1 MNQQEIS
8 DLLKNHKEFDLPD
21 LVVEREFMLALVKC
35 EVPQFLFEVPEPF
48 RSRIVNFGLS
58 VTDEWYELSS
68 DGRRDYS
75 EHAPALRKLV
85 EQFEAISRRDGSR
98 LHR

>member
-8 DLLKNHKEFDLPD
+8 DLLESHKDFGLPD
-21 LVVEREFMLALVKC
+21 LVVERAFMLALVKC

-48 RSRIVNFGLS
+48 RARIIKFGLS

-85 EQFEAISRRDGSR
+85 EQFEKISRRGSNY